1 MNTPHQSSP
10 DRQARISRFKS
21 PCPNERQKPEK
32 SVDSGETPGPS
43 PCRRLELELETSLEL
58 DAAAGD
64 GEVRADIA
72 RVAHHCQVASETA
85 TESR

>member
-1 MNTPHQSSP
+1 M
-10 DRQARISRFKS
+10 
-21 PCPNERQKPEK
+21 
-32 SVDSGETPGPS
+32 DSGETPGPS

-72 RVAHHCQVASETA
+72 RVAHHYQHAGT
-85 TESR
+85 TKSRQKRAP